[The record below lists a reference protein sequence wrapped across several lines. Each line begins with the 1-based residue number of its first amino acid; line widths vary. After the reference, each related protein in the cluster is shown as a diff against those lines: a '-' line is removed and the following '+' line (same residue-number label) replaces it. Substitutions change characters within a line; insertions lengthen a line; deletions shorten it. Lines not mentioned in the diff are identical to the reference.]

1 MIFFGDDAI
10 KSLYNRH
17 RNKMI
22 NVSSETPN
30 KKFVNTDLVKAVVAG
45 DYVAGRELSLAMNK
59 LPNID
64 DNTHGMWR
72 RISVINFQ
80 RKFEESEKDRK
91 LTEKLKQELSG
102 LFNWAI
108 EGYERLNTRD
118 FNFTESESMRNS
130 KKQYKA

>member
-1 MIFFGDDAI
+1 
-10 KSLYNRH
+10 
-17 RNKMI
+17 
-22 NVSSETPN
+22 
-30 KKFVNTDLVKAVVAG
+30 
-45 DYVAGRELSLAMNK
+45 MNK

-72 RISVINFQ
+72 RTYVINFQ

-130 KKQYKA
+130 KKQYKAQSNSVFDFIEMCLRGSDPEDSISFKDAF